1 MIDLGKLADLKRL
14 LVEATDFFE
23 VYGFFMDHF
32 GEKPEMISLGTPL
45 KDPTF
50 VAVLEKIGAQILGK
64 RAPMSDP
71 VLLHLP
77 AEKLIH
83 GGFVLG
89 EFFGCVFYFED
100 LEKGLAAFG
109 SMEGGPSQMARFSL
123 VTLPTGK
130 SFTLN

>member
-1 MIDLGKLADLKRL
+1 MIDLGKLVDLRRL
-14 LVEATDFFE
+14 LVEATDFFA

-32 GEKPEMISLGTPL
+32 GENPEMITLGTQL
-45 KDPTF
+45 QDPTF

-64 RAPMSDP
+64 NARIVDP
-71 VLLHLP
+71 LLLHLP
-77 AEKLIH
+77 EQKLIH
-83 GGFVLG
+83 GGFVIG
-89 EFFGCVFYFED
+89 SHFGCVFYFED

-109 SMEGGPSQMARFSL
+109 SMEGGPSQLARFSL

>member
-1 MIDLGKLADLKRL
+1 MLDLRKLVDLKRL

-32 GEKPEMISLGTPL
+32 GEKPEMITLGAPL
-45 KDPTF
+45 RDPTF

-64 RAPMSDP
+64 KATLADP

-77 AEKLIH
+77 EQKLIH

-89 EFFGCVFYFED
+89 EYFGCVFYFED
-100 LEKGLAAFG
+100 IEKGLAAFG
-109 SMEGGPSQMARFSL
+109 SMEGGPSQIARFSL